1 MSSLTIKILLFI
13 FLTLFLFNY
22 VNCGCGKFSNSNLKN
37 FLFAVPCISKGIK
50 CVDTGIKD
58 QKCCPGFK
66 CDNSV
71 CVKA

>member
-1 MSSLTIKILLFI
+1 MLIVDVVKLSIFNFKKI
-13 FLTLFLFNY
+13 
-22 VNCGCGKFSNSNLKN
+22 
-37 FLFAVPCISKGIK
+37 LFAVPCIPKGIK

>member
-22 VNCGCGKFSNSNLKN
+22 VNCGC
-37 FLFAVPCISKGIK
+37 VPCISKGMK